1 MLLRTYWKVL
11 YGQSLKWTA
20 ARAVKPERARGHSTP
35 PHCTFHEQGS
45 RLSPLT
51 RACVFASSSQLRFSS
66 YYVPSHRSVPS
77 TVYTH
82 CVSLTWTDGF
92 NVCLYRVSTCS
103 SSSISHCFPHLLGV
117 LCPRNRPLWTE
128 SPRNR
133 PLCRVY
139 LLPSNHFL
147 NNLASC
153 CDTHPNAPRIVSHIL
168 SPFFSPSPS

>member
-20 ARAVKPERARGHSTP
+20 ARAVEPERAWGHSTP

-51 RACVFASSSQLRFSS
+51 RVCVFASGSRLRFIS
-66 YYVPSHRSVPS
+66 YCVPGRRSVPS

-82 CVSLTWTDGF
+82 CVSLTWTGGF
-92 NVCLYRVSTCS
+92 NICRYRVSTCS
-103 SSSISHCFPHLLGV
+103 SSPSSHCFPHLLGV
-117 LCPRNRPLWTE
+117 LCPRNRPLCTE
-128 SPRNR
+128 SPRNS

-139 LLPSNHFL
+139 PLSSNHFL
-147 NNLASC
+147 NNLVSW
-153 CDTHPNAPRIVSHIL
+153 CDTHSNAPRIVSHIL
-168 SPFFSPSPS
+168 SPFFSLSPS